1 MSLKKKQYEEN
12 GSDSE
17 FKYARKNAPEK
28 DDTVSIL
35 IDPDDPVTILEP
47 ERARRERTAS
57 IIGGTVMFVT
67 GLALIVLFA
76 ATGKGIF
83 ER

>member
-35 IDPDDPVTILEP
+35 IVSQLPP
-47 ERARRERTAS
+47 
-57 IIGGTVMFVT
+57 
-67 GLALIVLFA
+67 LFFM
-76 ATGKGIF
+76 K
-83 ER
+83 